1 MLVDRS
7 RKKCNPWLEMPGS
20 FLQTL
25 GMWGSRC
32 FITGMHVFNSII
44 TMEVEG
50 GAALGIPGQIGQH
63 TEPQDSQD
71 PIETPSNQ
79 KQKQKKPDGT
89 ALRKTHI
96 GGKCF

>member
-1 MLVDRS
+1 
-7 RKKCNPWLEMPGS
+7 
-20 FLQTL
+20 
-25 GMWGSRC
+25 
-32 FITGMHVFNSII
+32 
-44 TMEVEG
+44 MEVEG